1 MVALGATL
9 LVLLSIFLSS
19 PSTVR
24 GNAEL
29 KALMD
34 LKSSLDPE
42 NKLLRSWTFNGD
54 PCDGSFEGI
63 ACNQHL
69 KVANISLQGKRLA
82 GKLSPAVAELKCL
95 SGLYLHYNSLSGEIP
110 QEITNLTELTDLYL
124 NVNNFSGEIP
134 AEIGS
139 MAGLQV
145 MDLCCNSLT
154 GTIPKTIGSLKKL
167 NVLSLQHNKLTGE
180 APSSLGNLSM
190 LSRLDLSFNNLLGTI
205 PKTLDTIP
213 QLDTLDLRNN
223 TLSGFVPPGLKKL
236 NGRFQFENNTGLCG
250 IDFPSLRACSAFDDA
265 NIEQL
270 KQPPGEVD
278 TDKSTL
284 HNISESVYLQRH
296 CNQEH
301 CKKPSSRLPQV
312 ALISSV
318 VTVTITL
325 IGACLL
331 TFFRYRRR
339 KQKISN
345 TAEPSE
351 GRLST
356 DHQQKDLRA
365 SPLMSLAYTKEW
377 DPLGDSRNGAEFAQ
391 EPHHLFVVNSSFRF
405 NLEEVESA
413 TQCFSESNL
422 LSRNSFTSVFKG
434 ILRDGS
440 LVAIRSINISSCK
453 NEEVEFMNG
462 LKLLSSLSHENLVK
476 LRGFCCSRGRG
487 ECFLIYD
494 FASKGKLSNFLDL
507 QEQETNQVLDWPS
520 RVSIIKGIAK
530 GIAYLHGSDQQKKPT
545 IVHRNISVEKILLDE
560 RFNPLIA
567 DSGLHNLLADDLV
580 FSALK
585 TSAAMGYLAPE
596 YVTTGK
602 FTEKTDVFAF
612 GVIILQ
618 ILSGKLVLTSSL
630 RTAAENGQ
638 HCGFMDEYLHGEF
651 DKPEAIA
658 MARIAMSCTQEIP
671 NNRPNIETLLV
682 EINSMKSVSESAF

>member
-1 MVALGATL
+1 MAALRVTL
-9 LVLLSIFLSS
+9 LVLLSIFFSA
-19 PSTVR
+19 PPTVL

-29 KALMD
+29 KALME

-69 KVANISLQGKRLA
+69 KVANISLQGKRLT

-110 QEITNLTELTDLYL
+110 QEITNLTELSDLYL

-154 GTIPKTIGSLKKL
+154 GKLPNGIGTLKKL

-180 APSSLGNLSM
+180 VPWSLGNLSM
-190 LSRLDLSFNNLLGTI
+190 LNRLDLSFNYLLGLI
-205 PKTLDTIP
+205 PKTLANIP

-223 TLSGFVPPGLKKL
+223 TLSGFVPTGLKKL

-250 IDFPSLRACSAFDDA
+250 IDFPSLRACSAFDQA
-265 NIEQL
+265 NIEF
-270 KQPPGEVD
+270 KQPPGEID
-278 TDKSTL
+278 TDKSSL
-284 HNISESVYLQRH
+284 HNISESVYLQKH
-296 CNQEH
+296 CNQTH
-301 CKKPSSRLPQV
+301 CHKSSSKLAQV

-318 VTVTITL
+318 ITVTITL
-325 IGACLL
+325 IGAGIL

-345 TAEPSE
+345 TPEFSE

-356 DHQQKDLRA
+356 DQQKDFRA
-365 SPLMSLAYTKEW
+365 SPLVSLAYTKEW
-377 DPLGDSRNGAEFAQ
+377 DPLGDSRNGAEFSQ
-391 EPHHLFVVNSSFRF
+391 EPHLFVVNSSFRF
-405 NLEEVESA
+405 NLEDIESA
-413 TQCFSESNL
+413 TQCFSEANL
-422 LSRNSFTSVFKG
+422 MSRNSFTSVFKG
-434 ILRDGS
+434 VLRDGS
-440 LVAIRSINISSCK
+440 PVAIRSINISSCK

-507 QEQETNQVLDWPS
+507 QEQETNHVLDWS
-520 RVSIIKGIAK
+520 ARVSIIKGIAK

-560 RFNPLIA
+560 QLNPLIA
-567 DSGLHNLLADDLV
+567 DSGLHNLLADDMV

-602 FTEKTDVFAF
+602 FTEKTDIFAF

-618 ILSGKLVLTSSL
+618 IISGKLMLTSSL
-630 RTAAENGQ
+630 RIAAGNGELN
-638 HCGFMDEYLHGEF
+638 GFIDEYLREAF
-651 DKPEAIA
+651 DKPEVVA
-658 MARIAMSCTQEIP
+658 MARIGISCTQEIP
-671 NNRPNIETLLV
+671 NNRPDIETLLQ
-682 EINSMKSVSESAF
+682 EMNCMRKE

>member
-1 MVALGATL
+1 MDALRATL
-9 LVLLSIFLSS
+9 LVILSILLTTSQ
-19 PSTVR
+19 TVQ
-24 GNAEL
+24 GNTEL
-29 KALMD
+29 RALME

-42 NKLLRSWTFNGD
+42 NKLLQSWTFNGD

-69 KVANISLQGKRLA
+69 KVANISLQGKRLT

-110 QEITNLTELTDLYL
+110 QELTNLTELTDLYL

-134 AEIGS
+134 TEIGS

-154 GTIPKTIGSLKKL
+154 GKIPKSIGSLKKL
-167 NVLSLQHNKLTGE
+167 SVLSLQHNKLTGE
-180 APSSLGNLSM
+180 VPSSLGKLSM
-190 LSRLDLSFNNLLGTI
+190 LSRIDLSFNALSGSI
-205 PKTLDTIP
+205 PQTLANIP
-213 QLDTLDLRNN
+213 QLETLDLRNN

-236 NGRFQFENNTGLCG
+236 NERFQFENNTGLCG
-250 IDFPSLRACSAFDDA
+250 IDIPSLRACSAFDDS
-265 NIEQL
+265 NIEL
-270 KQPPGEVD
+270 KQPQGAKD
-278 TDKSTL
+278 TDKPTL
-284 HNISESVYLQRH
+284 HDVSNSVYLKTH
-296 CNQEH
+296 CNQTH
-301 CKKPSSRLPQV
+301 CDKPSSKLPQV

-318 VTVTITL
+318 ITVTITL
-325 IGACLL
+325 FGAGLL
-331 TFFRYRRR
+331 TFLRYRRR

-345 TAEPSE
+345 TGELSE
-351 GRLST
+351 GRVST
-356 DHQQKDLRA
+356 DQQKDLRA
-365 SPLMSLAYTKEW
+365 SPLVSLAYTKEW
-377 DPLGDSRNGAEFAQ
+377 DPLGDSRNGAEFSQ

-413 TQCFSESNL
+413 TQCFSEANL

-434 ILRDGS
+434 VLRDGS

-462 LKLLSSLSHENLVK
+462 LKLLSSMSHENLVK

-494 FASKGKLSNFLDL
+494 YASKGKLSRFLDL
-507 QEQETNQVLDWPS
+507 QESETGRVLAWPA

-530 GIAYLHGSDQQKKPT
+530 GIAYLHGSDQEKKAT

-560 RFNPLIA
+560 QFNPLIA

-585 TSAAMGYLAPE
+585 TSAAMGYFAPE
-596 YVTTGK
+596 YVTTGR

-618 ILSGKLVLTSSL
+618 IISGKLMLTSSL
-630 RTAAENGQ
+630 RTAAESGE
-638 HCGFMDEYLHGEF
+638 HRGFVDEYLGGEF
-651 DKPEAIA
+651 DETEAVA
-658 MARIAMSCTQEIP
+658 MARMGIRCTQEIP
-671 NNRPNIETLLV
+671 NNRPNIGTLLL
-682 EINSMKSVSESAF
+682 EINCMKSE

>member
-1 MVALGATL
+1 MDALSATL
-9 LVLLSIFLSS
+9 LVLLSIFLTTS
-19 PSTVR
+19 PTVQ

-29 KALMD
+29 KSLME

-42 NKLLRSWTFNGD
+42 NKLLQSWTFNGD

-69 KVANISLQGKRLA
+69 KVANISLQGKRLT

-110 QEITNLTELTDLYL
+110 QEISNLTELSDLYL

-134 AEIGS
+134 AGIGS

-154 GTIPKTIGSLKKL
+154 GKIPKSIGSLKKL
-167 NVLSLQHNKLTGE
+167 SVLSLQHNKLTGE
-180 APSSLGNLSM
+180 VPSSLGNLSM
-190 LSRLDLSFNNLLGTI
+190 LSRIDLSFNDLSGPI
-205 PKTLDTIP
+205 PKTLANIP

-236 NGRFQFENNTGLCG
+236 NERFQFENNTGLCG
-250 IDFPSLRACSAFDDA
+250 IEFPSLRACSAFDDS
-265 NIEQL
+265 NIEI
-270 KQPPGEVD
+270 KQPQGEKD

-284 HNISESVYLQRH
+284 HDISDSVYLKSH
-296 CNQEH
+296 CNQTH
-301 CKKPSSRLPQV
+301 CHKTSSKLPQV

-318 VTVTITL
+318 ITVTITL
-325 IGACLL
+325 FGAGLL
-331 TFFRYRRR
+331 TFLRYRRR

-345 TAEPSE
+345 TAELSE

-356 DHQQKDLRA
+356 DQQKDFRA

-377 DPLGDSRNGAEFAQ
+377 DPLGDSRNGAEFSQ

-413 TQCFSESNL
+413 TQCFSEANL

-434 ILRDGS
+434 VLRDGS

-453 NEEVEFMNG
+453 NEEAEFMNG
-462 LKLLSSLSHENLVK
+462 LKLLSSMSHENLVK

-494 FASKGKLSNFLDL
+494 FASKGKLSSFLDL
-507 QEQETNQVLDWPS
+507 QENETGRVLAWPA

-530 GIAYLHGSDQQKKPT
+530 GIAYLHGSDQEKKHT

-560 RFNPLIA
+560 QFNPLIA

-596 YVTTGK
+596 YVTTGR

-618 ILSGKLVLTSSL
+618 ILSGKLMLTSSM
-630 RTAAENGQ
+630 RIAAENGE
-638 HCGFMDEYLHGEF
+638 HCGLFIDELLGQEF
-651 DKPEAIA
+651 DKTEAVA
-658 MARIAMSCTQEIP
+658 MARMGICCTQEIP
-671 NNRPNIETLLV
+671 DNRPNIETLLL
-682 EINSMKSVSESAF
+682 EINCMMSE

>member
-1 MVALGATL
+1 MSTVIATL
-9 LVLLSIFLSS
+9 LVLLLIFLST
-19 PSTVR
+19 PQTVR

-29 KALMD
+29 KALME

-69 KVANISLQGKRLA
+69 KVANISLQGKRLT
-82 GKLSPAVAELKCL
+82 GKMSPAVAELKCL
-95 SGLYLHYNSLSGEIP
+95 A
-110 QEITNLTELTDLYL
+110 DLYL

-154 GTIPKTIGSLKKL
+154 GEIPKNIGSLKNL

-180 APSSLGNLSM
+180 VSWSLGNLSM
-190 LSRLDLSFNNLLGTI
+190 LSRLDLSFNNLIGSI
-205 PKTLDTIP
+205 PKTLANIP
-213 QLDTLDLRNN
+213 HLDTLDLRNN

-250 IDFPSLRACSAFDDA
+250 VDFPSLRACSAFDNA

-270 KQPPGEVD
+270 KEPPGEID
-278 TDKSTL
+278 TDKSPL

-296 CNQEH
+296 CNQTH
-301 CKKPSSRLPQV
+301 CHKPSSKLPQV

-318 VTVTITL
+318 ITVTITL
-325 IGACLL
+325 IGAGLL
-331 TFFRYRRR
+331 TFLRYRRR

-345 TAEPSE
+345 TPELSE

-356 DHQQKDLRA
+356 DQQKDFRA
-365 SPLMSLAYTKEW
+365 SPLVSLAYTKEW
-377 DPLGDSRNGAEFAQ
+377 DPLGDSRNGAEFSQ
-391 EPHHLFVVNSSFRF
+391 EPHLFVVNSSFRF
-405 NLEEVESA
+405 NLEDIESA
-413 TQCFSESNL
+413 TQCFSEANL
-422 LSRNSFTSVFKG
+422 MSRNSFTSVFKG
-434 ILRDGS
+434 VLRDGS

-453 NEEVEFMNG
+453 NEEAEFMNG

-507 QEQETNQVLDWPS
+507 QEHETNQVLDWPT

-530 GIAYLHGSDQQKKPT
+530 GIAYLHGSDQQKKLT

-560 RFNPLIA
+560 PFNPLIA

-602 FTEKTDVFAF
+602 FTEKTDIFAF

-618 ILSGKLVLTSSL
+618 ILSGKLMLTSSL
-630 RTAAENGQ
+630 RTAAENGE
-638 HCGFMDEYLHGEF
+638 HCGFIDEYLRKEF
-651 DKPEAIA
+651 DETEAIT
-658 MARIAMSCTQEIP
+658 MARTGISCTQELP
-671 NNRPNIETLLV
+671 NNRPSIETLLQ
-682 EINSMKSVSESAF
+682 EISCMKSE

>member
-1 MVALGATL
+1 MAYLHATL
-9 LVLLSIFLSS
+9 LVLISIFLTTS
-19 PSTVR
+19 PTIQ

-29 KALMD
+29 KALME

-69 KVANISLQGKRLA
+69 KVANISLQGKRLT

-95 SGLYLHYNSLSGEIP
+95 SGLYLHYNSLYGEIP
-110 QEITNLTELTDLYL
+110 QEITNLTELSDLYL

-134 AEIGS
+134 VQIGS
-139 MAGLQV
+139 MASLQV

-154 GTIPKTIGSLKKL
+154 GKIPKNIGSLKKL
-167 NVLSLQHNKLTGE
+167 SVLSLQHNKLTGE
-180 APSSLGNLSM
+180 IPTSLGDLSM
-190 LSRLDLSFNNLLGTI
+190 LSRLDMSYNNLLGLI
-205 PKTLDTIP
+205 PKTLANIP

-223 TLSGFVPPGLKKL
+223 TLSGFVPPDFKKL
-236 NGRFQFENNTGLCG
+236 NGKFQFENNTGLCG
-250 IDFPSLRACSAFDDA
+250 MDFPFLRACTAFDNA

-270 KQPPGEVD
+270 EQPSGEID
-278 TDKSTL
+278 TNKSAL

-296 CNQEH
+296 CNQTH
-301 CKKPSSRLPQV
+301 CKKSSSKLPQV

-318 VTVTITL
+318 ITVTITL
-325 IGACLL
+325 IGAGLL

-345 TAEPSE
+345 TVEFSE
-351 GRLST
+351 GRLSI
-356 DHQQKDLRA
+356 DQQKDFRA
-365 SPLMSLAYTKEW
+365 SPLVSLAYTKEW
-377 DPLGDSRNGAEFAQ
+377 DPLGDSRNGAEFSQ
-391 EPHHLFVVNSSFRF
+391 ESHLFVVNSSFRF

-413 TQCFSESNL
+413 TQCFSEANL

-434 ILRDGS
+434 NLRDGS
-440 LVAIRSINISSCK
+440 PVAIRSINITSCK

-462 LKLLSSLSHENLVK
+462 LRLLSSLSHENLVK

-494 FASKGKLSNFLDL
+494 LASKGKLSNFLDF
-507 QEQETNQVLDWPS
+507 QEHETDRVLDWS
-520 RVSIIKGIAK
+520 TRVSIIKGIAK
-530 GIAYLHGSDQQKKPT
+530 GIAYLHGSDNSKKPT

-560 RFNPLIA
+560 QFNPLIA
-567 DSGLHNLLADDLV
+567 DSGLHNLLADDMV

-602 FTEKTDVFAF
+602 FTEKTDIFAF

-618 ILSGKLVLTSSL
+618 ILSGKVMLTSSL
-630 RTAAENGQ
+630 RIAAENGE
-638 HCGFMDEYLHGEF
+638 HCGFVDEYLREEF
-651 DKPEAIA
+651 DKVEASA
-658 MARIAMSCTQEIP
+658 MAGIGISCTQEIP
-671 NNRPNIETLLV
+671 NNRPDIETLIQ
-682 EINSMKSVSESAF
+682 EISFMKIEE

>member
-1 MVALGATL
+1 MVALSATL
-9 LVLLSIFLSS
+9 LILLSIFLST
-19 PSTVR
+19 PSNVR

-29 KALMD
+29 KALME

-69 KVANISLQGKRLA
+69 KVANISLQGKRLV
-82 GKLSPAVAELKCL
+82 GKLSPAVAELK
-95 SGLYLHYNSLSGEIP
+95 Y
-110 QEITNLTELTDLYL
+110 LYL

-134 AEIGS
+134 VDIGS

-154 GTIPKTIGSLKKL
+154 GKIPNNIGSLKKL
-167 NVLSLQHNKLTGE
+167 NVLSLQHNQLTGE
-180 APSSLGNLSM
+180 VPWSLGNLSM
-190 LSRLDLSFNNLLGTI
+190 LSRIDLSFNNLLGLI
-205 PKTLDTIP
+205 PKTLANIP
-213 QLDTLDLRNN
+213 QLETLDLRNN

-236 NGRFQFENNTGLCG
+236 NGSFQFANNTGLCG
-250 IDFPSLRACSAFDDA
+250 IDFPSLRACSAFDNA
-265 NIEQL
+265 NIEQF
-270 KQPPGEVD
+270 KQPPGEID
-278 TDKSTL
+278 TDKSGL
-284 HNISESVYLQRH
+284 HNIPESVYLQKH
-296 CNQEH
+296 CNQTH
-301 CKKPSSRLPQV
+301 CKKSSSKLPQV

-318 VTVTITL
+318 ITVTITL
-325 IGACLL
+325 IGAGIL

-345 TAEPSE
+345 TPEFSE

-356 DHQQKDLRA
+356 DQQKDFRA
-365 SPLMSLAYTKEW
+365 SPLVSLAYTKEW
-377 DPLGDSRNGAEFAQ
+377 DPLGDSRNGAEFSQ
-391 EPHHLFVVNSSFRF
+391 EPHLFVVNSSFRF
-405 NLEEVESA
+405 NLEDIESA
-413 TQCFSESNL
+413 TQCFSEANL

-434 ILRDGS
+434 VLRDGS
-440 LVAIRSINISSCK
+440 PVAIRSINISSCK

-494 FASKGKLSNFLDL
+494 FASKGKLSNFLDI
-507 QEQETNQVLDWPS
+507 QEHETNQVLDWPA
-520 RVSIIKGIAK
+520 RISIIKGIAK
-530 GIAYLHGSDQQKKPT
+530 GIAYLHGSDQQKKST

-560 RFNPLIA
+560 QFNPLIA
-567 DSGLHNLLADDLV
+567 DSGLHNLLADDMV

-602 FTEKTDVFAF
+602 FTEKTDIFAF

-618 ILSGKLVLTSSL
+618 ILSGKLMLTSSL
-630 RTAAENGQ
+630 RIAAENGE
-638 HCGFMDEYLHGEF
+638 HNGFIDEYLREEF

-658 MARIAMSCTQEIP
+658 MARIGISCTQEIP
-671 NNRPNIETLLV
+671 NNRPNIETLL
-682 EINSMKSVSESAF
+682 EDINCMKSE

>member
-1 MVALGATL
+1 MDALSATL
-9 LVLLSIFLSS
+9 LVLLSIFLTTS
-19 PSTVR
+19 PTVQ

-29 KALMD
+29 KALME

-42 NKLLRSWTFNGD
+42 NKLLQSWTFNGD

-69 KVANISLQGKRLA
+69 KVANISLQGKRLT
-82 GKLSPAVAELKCL
+82 GKLSPTVAELKCL

-110 QEITNLTELTDLYL
+110 QEISNLTELSDLYL

-134 AEIGS
+134 AGIGS
-139 MAGLQV
+139 MVGLQV

-154 GTIPKTIGSLKKL
+154 GKIPKSIGSLKKL
-167 NVLSLQHNKLTGE
+167 SVLSLQHNKLTGE
-180 APSSLGNLSM
+180 VPSSLGNLSM
-190 LSRLDLSFNNLLGTI
+190 LSRIDLSFNDLSGPI
-205 PKTLDTIP
+205 PKTLANIP

-236 NGRFQFENNTGLCG
+236 NERFQFENNTGLCG
-250 IDFPSLRACSAFDDA
+250 IEFPSLRACSAFDDS
-265 NIEQL
+265 NIEI
-270 KQPPGEVD
+270 KQPQGEKD

-284 HNISESVYLQRH
+284 HDISDSVYLKSH
-296 CNQEH
+296 CNQTH
-301 CKKPSSRLPQV
+301 CHKTSSKLPQV

-318 VTVTITL
+318 ITVTITL
-325 IGACLL
+325 FGAGLL
-331 TFFRYRRR
+331 TFLRYRRR

-345 TAEPSE
+345 TAELSE

-356 DHQQKDLRA
+356 DQQKDFRA

-377 DPLGDSRNGAEFAQ
+377 DPLGDSRNGAEFSQ

-413 TQCFSESNL
+413 TQCFSEANL

-434 ILRDGS
+434 VLRDGS

-453 NEEVEFMNG
+453 NEEAEFMNG
-462 LKLLSSLSHENLVK
+462 LKLLSSMSHENLVK

-494 FASKGKLSNFLDL
+494 FASKGKLSSFLDL
-507 QEQETNQVLDWPS
+507 QENETGRVLAWPA

-530 GIAYLHGSDQQKKPT
+530 GIAYLHGSDQEKKHT

-560 RFNPLIA
+560 QFNPLIA

-596 YVTTGK
+596 YVTTGR

-618 ILSGKLVLTSSL
+618 ILSGKLMLTSSM
-630 RTAAENGQ
+630 RIAAENGE
-638 HCGFMDEYLHGEF
+638 HCGLFIDELLGEEF
-651 DKPEAIA
+651 DKTEAVA
-658 MARIAMSCTQEIP
+658 MARMGICCTQEIP
-671 NNRPNIETLLV
+671 DNRPNIETLLL
-682 EINSMKSVSESAF
+682 EINCMKSE

>member
-1 MVALGATL
+1 MAAVSVTL
-9 LVLLSIFLSS
+9 LVLLSMFLSTPQS
-19 PSTVR
+19 VQ

-29 KALMD
+29 KALME

-69 KVANISLQGKRLA
+69 KVANISLQGKRLT

-110 QEITNLTELTDLYL
+110 QEITNLTELSDLYL

-134 AEIGS
+134 AAIGS
-139 MAGLQV
+139 MTGLQV

-154 GTIPKTIGSLKKL
+154 GKIPNNIGSLKKL

-180 APSSLGNLSM
+180 VPWSLGNLSM
-190 LSRLDLSFNNLLGTI
+190 LSRLDLSFNSLLGLI
-205 PKTLDTIP
+205 PKTLANIP

-236 NGRFQFENNTGLCG
+236 SGRFQFENNTGLYG
-250 IDFPSLRACSAFDDA
+250 IDFPSLRACSAFNEA
-265 NIEQL
+265 NIEF
-270 KQPPGEVD
+270 KQPPGETD
-278 TDKSTL
+278 TDKTSL
-284 HNISESVYLQRH
+284 HNISESVYLQKH
-296 CNQEH
+296 CNQTH
-301 CKKPSSRLPQV
+301 CHKSSSKLPQV

-318 VTVTITL
+318 ITVSITL
-325 IGACLL
+325 IGAAIL

-345 TAEPSE
+345 TPEFSE

-356 DHQQKDLRA
+356 DQQKDLRA
-365 SPLMSLAYTKEW
+365 SPLVSLAYTKEW
-377 DPLGDSRNGAEFAQ
+377 DPLGDSRNGAEFSQQ
-391 EPHHLFVVNSSFRF
+391 EPHLFVVNSSFRF
-405 NLEEVESA
+405 NLEDIESA
-413 TQCFSESNL
+413 TQCFSEANL
-422 LSRNSFTSVFKG
+422 MSRNSFTSVFKG
-434 ILRDGS
+434 VLRDGS
-440 LVAIRSINISSCK
+440 PVAIRSINISSCK

-507 QEQETNQVLDWPS
+507 QEKETNQILAWPA
-520 RVSIIKGIAK
+520 RISIMKGIAK
-530 GIAYLHGSDQQKKPT
+530 GIAYLHGSDQQKKHTT
-545 IVHRNISVEKILLDE
+545 IHRNISVEKILLDE
-560 RFNPLIA
+560 QLNPLIA
-567 DSGLHNLLADDLV
+567 DSGLHNLLADDMV

-618 ILSGKLVLTSSL
+618 IISGKLMLTTSL
-630 RTAAENGQ
+630 RLAAEDGEVNG
-638 HCGFMDEYLHGEF
+638 FIDEYLRGEF
-651 DKPEAIA
+651 DKQEAVA
-658 MARIAMSCTQEIP
+658 MARIGISCTQEIP
-671 NNRPNIETLLV
+671 NNRPNMETLLQ
-682 EINSMKSVSESAF
+682 EINYMIKSE

>member
-1 MVALGATL
+1 MDALHATL
-9 LVLLSIFLSS
+9 LVLLSILLSTS
-19 PSTVR
+19 PAVQ

-29 KALMD
+29 RALME

-42 NKLLRSWTFNGD
+42 NKLLQSWTFNGD

-69 KVANISLQGKRLA
+69 KVANISLQGKRLT

-95 SGLYLHYNSLSGEIP
+95 SGLYLHYNSLFGEIP
-110 QEITNLTELTDLYL
+110 QEITNLTELSDLYL

-134 AEIGS
+134 AGIGS

-154 GTIPKTIGSLKKL
+154 GKIPKSIGSLKKL
-167 NVLSLQHNKLTGE
+167 SVLSLQHNKLTGE
-180 APSSLGNLSM
+180 VPWSLGNLST
-190 LSRLDLSFNNLLGTI
+190 LSRIDLSFNDLSGTI
-205 PKTLDTIP
+205 PKTLASIP

-236 NGRFQFENNTGLCG
+236 NERFQFENNTGLCG
-250 IDFPSLRACSAFDDA
+250 IDIPSLRACSAFDDST
-265 NIEQL
+265 IEV
-270 KQPPGEVD
+270 KQPQGEKD

-284 HNISESVYLQRH
+284 HNISDSVYLKSH
-296 CNQEH
+296 CNQTH
-301 CKKPSSRLPQV
+301 CHKPSSKLPQV

-318 VTVTITL
+318 ITVTITL
-325 IGACLL
+325 FGAGLL
-331 TFFRYRRR
+331 TFLRYRRR

-345 TAEPSE
+345 TAELSE

-356 DHQQKDLRA
+356 DQQKDFRS
-365 SPLMSLAYTKEW
+365 SPLVSLAYTKEW
-377 DPLGDSRNGAEFAQ
+377 DPLGDSRNGAEFLQ

-413 TQCFSESNL
+413 TQCFSEANL
-422 LSRNSFTSVFKG
+422 LSRNSFTSVYKG
-434 ILRDGS
+434 VLRDGS

-462 LKLLSSLSHENLVK
+462 LKLLSSMSHENLVK

-494 FASKGKLSNFLDL
+494 FASKGKLSSFLDL
-507 QEQETNQVLDWPS
+507 QERETGRVLAWPA
-520 RVSIIKGIAK
+520 RVSILKGIAK
-530 GIAYLHGSDQQKKPT
+530 GIAYLHGSDQENKHA

-560 RFNPLIA
+560 LFNPLIA

-596 YVTTGK
+596 YVTTGR

-618 ILSGKLVLTSSL
+618 ILSGKLMLTSSL
-630 RTAAENGQ
+630 RTAAENGE
-638 HCGFMDEYLHGEF
+638 HFGFMDEYLGEGF
-651 DKPEAIA
+651 DKTEAVA
-658 MARIAMSCTQEIP
+658 MARMGISCTQEIP
-671 NNRPNIETLLV
+671 NNRPNIETLLL
-682 EINSMKSVSESAF
+682 EINCMKSE